1 MPGRQAAYAPGHP
14 GFSVELAL
22 RTGRT
27 VGHRLWRV
35 IVGQVHPPTLNRA
48 ANRGLQIVSSA
59 PAQIVGG
66 EVVSSTGGAGFTP
79 TPGDPAFSFKPNGW
93 LVEGYNNNASGE
105 LVVRPWVV
113 CAEINK

>member
-1 MPGRQAAYAPGHP
+1 MCGTDKVALGG
-14 GFSVELAL
+14 GFSAADNGV
-22 RTGRT
+22 
-27 VGHRLWRV
+27 
-35 IVGQVHPPTLNRA
+35 A